1 MSPINGMF
9 LEEAEAQKMCKAL
22 CSGDS
27 SLESIPRKGS
37 QAKSARAEDVLDTQ
51 DTQRQFLRLCETL
64 CLLMQSAGLGLLI
77 PFFTH

>member
-1 MSPINGMF
+1 MSPINGML
-9 LEEAEAQKMCKAL
+9 LEEAEAQKICKAL

-37 QAKSARAEDVLDTQ
+37 QAKSARAEDMLDTQ

-64 CLLMQSAGLGLLI
+64 CLLM
-77 PFFTH
+77 